1 MTLPNFLGIGAAR
14 SGTTWLDK
22 ILRSHSDIYLPERRK
37 EINFFD
43 WYYDRGVTWYEKFF
57 PSPSQALK
65 YRSIGEITSQYIFA
79 PQAPVRIKKHLP
91 DCRFIVNLRNPV
103 DRAYS
108 NYAFLVR
115 DCAEQRTFQE
125 CLVDQRLG
133 IVSRGLYSQQLKRYL
148 QLFPRENFFFIIYED
163 IIVHP
168 KELLFQLA
176 QFLSVDGNKFDLN
189 IIKQKVNASRKSR
202 FPLARALVI
211 RYREYLRRKNLDWVW
226 NIAKNSGMKQIFEVW
241 ERGAAVPPIETSIRA
256 ELFLKYESDIAALEE
271 LIGIDLSIWRGY

>member
-1 MTLPNFLGIGAAR
+1 MTLPNFLGIGATR
-14 SGTTWLDK
+14 SGTTWLDR
-22 ILRSHSDIYLPERRK
+22 ILRSHPDIYLPERRK

-57 PSPSQALK
+57 PSPSQAFR
-65 YRSIGEITSQYIFA
+65 YTSIGEITPNYIHT
-79 PQAPVRIKKHLP
+79 PQVPVRIKQHLP

-108 NYAFLVR
+108 NYCFLVR

-125 CLVDQRLG
+125 CLVDQRRG

-163 IIVHP
+163 MIMHP
-168 KELLFQLA
+168 QKVLFQLA
-176 QFLSVDGNKFDLN
+176 RFLSVDNNKFDLN

-202 FPLARALVI
+202 FPRARALVI
-211 RYREYLRRKNLDWVW
+211 RCRNYLGKKDSEWVW
-226 NIAKNSGMKQIFEVW
+226 NIAKNSGMKQIFEAW
-241 ERGAAVPPIETSIRA
+241 EKGAAPPPIETSIRA
-256 ELFLKYESDIAALEE
+256 ELFSKYASDITALEE
-271 LIGIDLSIWRGY
+271 LIDIDLSIWRSY